1 MNHYERQSCLIE
13 PYNGA
18 LVDLLISPHEQEHL
32 WNKAASLPRIQ
43 LTTRSICDLELL
55 ATGGFSPLDRF
66 MNKADYERVLE
77 EMRLANGILY
87 PLPVTLPVS
96 SDVGVKLDSEIAL
109 SDQSNNLLAVMRVE
123 EIYEWNR
130 EHEASMVYG
139 GNDSRHPLVAEMQS
153 WGSLNVS
160 GPLRVLTLPR
170 HPDFKSLRLTPIQ
183 VRNKLEA
190 LAHQNVVAFQ
200 TRNPLHRVHEELT
213 MRAVRQIDG
222 TLLLHPVVGMT
233 KLGDIDYYTRV
244 RTYKLLADRYY
255 DPKRTVL
262 TLLPLAMRMAGP
274 REAVWHAI
282 IRRNYGANHLIVG
295 RDHASPGN
303 KTNGEPFY
311 GPYEA
316 QEFLERHSEEIGVT
330 PLPFRELQ
338 YLPEEESYEEPS
350 RIKGRTALSIS
361 GSQLRNDYLQ
371 QGQRI
376 PEWFMRPEVAA
387 ILEQANP
394 PRHRQG
400 FCIWFTGLSGAGK
413 STTADILTVRLLE
426 AGRQVTVLDG
436 DVVRVLLSK
445 GLGFSRED
453 RDANIRRIGY
463 VASEI
468 VRHSGAVICAAVS
481 PYRATRNE
489 CRNMIGD
496 DHFIEVYVSTPI
508 EICEQR
514 DTKGMYMLARAG
526 KIKSFTGIDD
536 LYEVPLNPEI
546 TIETEV
552 NTAEENVQIIIGHLV
567 ERGLLQGSDKE
578 DGKRSELVHG

>member
-1 MNHYERQSCLIE
+1 MDHYERQSCLIE
-13 PYNGA
+13 PYNGT
-18 LVDLLISPHEQEHL
+18 LIDLLISPDEQEHL

-66 MNKADYERVLE
+66 MSKADYERVLE

-96 SDVGVKLDSEIAL
+96 SDAGVKLDSEIVL

-123 EIYEWNR
+123 EIYEWDR

-153 WGSLNVS
+153 WGRLNVS

-170 HPDFKSLRLTPIQ
+170 HHDFKSLRLTPIQ
-183 VRNKLEA
+183 VRKKLEA

-213 MRAVRQIDG
+213 MRAARQIDG

-282 IRRNYGANHLIVG
+282 IRRNYGANHFIVG

-316 QEFLERHSEEIGVT
+316 QEFLARHSEEIGVT

-338 YLPEEESYEEPS
+338 YLPEEERYEEPS

-371 QGQRI
+371 QGLRI

-387 ILEQANP
+387 ILERANP

-489 CRNMIGD
+489 CRAMIGD

-552 NTAEENVQIIIGHLV
+552 NTAEENVQIIIAHLV